1 MTARRAAMLCMA
13 AILAWGSCAIWNS
26 IKPLPPGTRV
36 ASLPARLAESQVDFL
51 DDEAPATALIKRET
65 AIIGRAEEAIVVDR
79 SPLPQSLADAL
90 LLRKRQRPN
99 LKVMLVTDPRDEAY
113 GGTPVRVSSALERAG
128 IVIVR
133 PRLERLRDPDPLY
146 SSLWRLCV
154 GWWSNPFDE
163 MPGGITTL
171 RSALRRL
178 NVKSDQRQWMV
189 ADDGAGG
196 WTSIVGSGLGVEIRA
211 HLAGAI
217 VTSELQIAQWS
228 TDEDRLPAAPRV
240 DGRGVGTID
249 ARLLTEGAIEGA
261 LRDAVG
267 SVGSGDSIEI
277 AVREIGDRQ
286 LVDALSHAAARG
298 ARVRLLLDSGSS
310 GTRAAAGELRHEQPR
325 NIEVRWRAGDSG
337 AAAGYALVQ
346 HGGDVWV
353 NVGATDLTRRGLD
366 DLDLAGAVELRM
378 PARAAA
384 ARAATLMFA
393 AHWSKAAAYAAHA
406 DESTETY
413 WRYRIA
419 EATGLPLS

>member
-1 MTARRAAMLCMA
+1 MTARRAATLCGA

-51 DDEAPATALIKRET
+51 DDETPAAALLKRET
-65 AIIGRAEEAIVVDR
+65 AIIGRAEEAVVVDQ
-79 SPLPQSLADAL
+79 SPLPQALADAL

-113 GGTPVRVSSALERAG
+113 GGTPVRASSALERAG

-133 PRLERLRDPDPLY
+133 PRLERLRDSDPLY
-146 SSLWRLCV
+146 SSLWRLSM

-163 MPGGITTL
+163 MPGGIITL

-178 NVKSDQRQWMV
+178 NVKSDQRHLMV

-196 WTSIVGSGLGVEIRA
+196 WTSIVGSGLGVEIRG

-217 VTSELQIAQWS
+217 VTSELQIAEWS

-286 LVDALSHAAARG
+286 IVDALSHAAARG
-298 ARVRLLLDSGSS
+298 ARVRLLLDTGSS
-310 GTRAAAGELRHEQPR
+310 ATRAAAGELRHAQPR
-325 NIEVRWRAGDSG
+325 NIEVRWRPGDSG
-337 AAAGYALVQ
+337 AADGYTLIH

-366 DLDLAGAVELRM
+366 DLDLASAVELRM

-384 ARAATLMFA
+384 ARSATLMFA
-393 AHWSKAAAYAAHA
+393 AHWSKAAAYAEHA
-406 DESTETY
+406 DESRETY